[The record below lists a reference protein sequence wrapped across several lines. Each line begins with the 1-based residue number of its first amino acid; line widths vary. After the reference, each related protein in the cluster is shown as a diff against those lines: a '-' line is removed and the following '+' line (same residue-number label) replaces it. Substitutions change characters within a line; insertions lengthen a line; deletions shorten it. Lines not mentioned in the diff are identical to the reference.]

1 MKDNQPYDI
10 FISYRRTG
18 GAQYARI
25 LQLMLIQRGYKVF
38 LDYDELTDGIFSD
51 KIKAAIKEAPVFMLV
66 LSKNSMQRCDN
77 EGDWVR
83 QEITLALEQQ
93 KKIIPINPDNG
104 FDGFP
109 EGMPQNLQNAI
120 GSHQHSEISFG
131 QALGATIDLMIKNR
145 LVPTLGPRT
154 PQEHKDEDFDTANKS
169 LNKLDAQHRF
179 MKWLGVAGVVAVVLI
194 VLGTCYLFW
203 EKNDKKQQLESM
215 RTELEKKYSD
225 FGLYLSND
233 LTMQQMTTLDNMLGR
248 MVPVRPD
255 TLWMSQFECTVGWWH
270 GVMGEA
276 YDEAEANM
284 PMTEVSFGEINMT
297 YLDTLRNM
305 TNLEFDLP
313 SAEEWEYAA
322 HGAWHQEQT
331 TYAGSNNVDSVAWY
345 QANSNGHAHPCDGQ
359 QNKIPN
365 MLDLYDM
372 SGNVAEWCNTPIIS
386 ATDGAQWTV
395 CGGHYNSPVEEVAIS
410 SRAGLNTDAKEKTV
424 GFRLVIRKAQP

>member
-1 MKDNQPYDI
+1 
-10 FISYRRTG
+10 
-18 GAQYARI
+18 
-25 LQLMLIQRGYKVF
+25 
-38 LDYDELTDGIFSD
+38 
-51 KIKAAIKEAPVFMLV
+51 
-66 LSKNSMQRCDN
+66 
-77 EGDWVR
+77 
-83 QEITLALEQQ
+83 
-93 KKIIPINPDNG
+93 
-104 FDGFP
+104 
-109 EGMPQNLQNAI
+109 
-120 GSHQHSEISFG
+120 
-131 QALGATIDLMIKNR
+131 
-145 LVPTLGPRT
+145 
-154 PQEHKDEDFDTANKS
+154 
-169 LNKLDAQHRF
+169 
-179 MKWLGVAGVVAVVLI
+179 
-194 VLGTCYLFW
+194 
-203 EKNDKKQQLESM
+203 
-215 RTELEKKYSD
+215 
-225 FGLYLSND
+225 
-233 LTMQQMTTLDNMLGR
+233 
-248 MVPVRPD
+248 
-255 TLWMSQFECTVGWWH
+255 MSQFECTVGWWH